1 MKIDQAKTRHSDLS
15 HEPVHEKDNR
25 RVSILNDIHR
35 TEISYLNVD
44 NLHHYAKQ
52 ARRVFVQED
61 IDNLAK
67 TILEHGIRQPLTVLR
82 IDDDKPHFEIVSG
95 ERRFRAAKQVG
106 LKKIPCII
114 IDDAKKA
121 EEIALVENVQRSD
134 LHPVELARSL
144 KSLVDVRGWGGQK
157 ELSEKIGLSPSQIS
171 ELLKITTLEDC
182 VLEFALSQNLRG
194 RELYRTLLSLPDVHA
209 QMGYLHALSVIK
221 PKEEGSTVSEKR
233 TESVFRVSLSDNKLK
248 IQKTK
253 LRTLTPDQKNELVR
267 VLESVLIEL
276 KNDYIL

>member
-1 MKIDQAKTRHSDLS
+1 MKIDHAKTRHSDLA
-15 HEPVHEKDNR
+15 HERVVDKDNR
-25 RVSILNDIHR
+25 RVSILNDINR
-35 TEISYLNVD
+35 TEISYLNID
-44 NLHHYAKQ
+44 NLYPYAKQ

-82 IDDDKPHFEIVSG
+82 IDGDRSHFEIVSG
-95 ERRFRAAKQVG
+95 ERRLRAAKQIG
-106 LKKIPCII
+106 LKKVPCII
-114 IDDAKKA
+114 IHDAKKA

-171 ELLKITTLEDC
+171 ELLKITTLEER
-182 VLEFALSQNLRG
+182 VLEFVLSKNLRG
-194 RELYRTLLSLPDVHA
+194 RELYRKLFSLPDAHA
-209 QMGYLHALSVIK
+209 QMGYLHSVSSFT
-221 PKEEGSTVSEKR
+221 PKEDGAAVREKR

-253 LRTLTPDQKNELVR
+253 LRTLTPDQKDELVR
-267 VLESVLIEL
+267 VLETILVEL
-276 KNDYIL
+276 KND